1 MNKQY
6 ILLNLNE
13 ALEELQST
21 ISELETKSDYDYG
34 EYVVAMSHLYHHIN
48 TAWNARDTSESDSTE
63 CSEENFHKWRKF
75 PSPDELLF
83 EE

>member
-6 ILLNLNE
+6 ILFNLNE

-21 ISELETKSDYDYG
+21 ITKLGAQPDYDND

-48 TAWNARDTSESDSTE
+48 TAWNARDASESDSAE
-63 CSEENFHKWRKF
+63 CSEENFHKWRRF
-75 PSPDELLF
+75 PRSDELLLD
-83 EE
+83 E